1 MFIVPQIVFDPK
13 NKVIYQV
20 TNIYQINKKQ
30 NLNQNKDKN
39 IQKQVNQYMNQ
50 NLVQNNNEP
59 KQYKKD
65 IIDIPNFRLIKKGK
79 GIDNKEYNIIIHSA
93 YESLKAKEDPLSQGV
108 IKRIKTKIK
117 GEWMIVV
124 NIEGLS
130 GFDFSL
136 SIVTG
141 NDYLSFAIKDFLF
154 QVFRLRH

>member
-1 MFIVPQIVFDPK
+1 M
-13 NKVIYQV
+13 
-20 TNIYQINKKQ
+20 
-30 NLNQNKDKN
+30 
-39 IQKQVNQYMNQ
+39 
-50 NLVQNNNEP
+50 
-59 KQYKKD
+59 
-65 IIDIPNFRLIKKGK
+65 
-79 GIDNKEYNIIIHSA
+79 
-93 YESLKAKEDPLSQGV
+93 KAKEDPLSQGV